1 MGKLIILGDSIL
13 KGVTFKSDIKRHKLC
28 LPDYSRLE
36 EEGYEVNN
44 LSKMGATVDYG
55 ARVLREE
62 LTEYDAESVVL
73 LEYGGNDCDF
83 KWKDIS
89 DNPEAEH
96 HCNTE
101 HRDFVQK
108 LASCVEYARS
118 MGARVILAN
127 LVPLDSEKYMNW
139 ISRGLDYDTIL
150 GWLGDKNLL
159 YRWQESYS
167 RTVEKLAEKL
177 GTELIDLR
185 GAFLCSHRFNSLISG
200 DGIHPTE
207 QGHSLICETVT
218 DAVLCPSY
226 AR

>member
-1 MGKLIILGDSIL
+1 M
-13 KGVTFKSDIKRHKLC
+13 
-28 LPDYSRLE
+28 PDYSRLE
-36 EEGYEVNN
+36 LEGFEVNN
-44 LSKMGATVDYG
+44 LSKMGATIDYG
-55 ARVLREE
+55 ERVLREE
-62 LTEYDAESVVL
+62 LTDYDPDSVVL

-83 KWKDIS
+83 RWKDIS
-89 DNPEAEH
+89 ENPDAEH

-101 HRDFVQK
+101 QREFVK
-108 LASCVEYARS
+108 KMASCVEYARS
-118 MGARVILAN
+118 KGARVILAN

-167 RTVEKLAEKL
+167 RTVEKLAERL

-185 GAFLCSHRFNSLISG
+185 GAFLCSHDFDNLISA
-200 DGIHPTE
+200 DGIHPTA
-207 QGHSLICETVT
+207 QGHDIICDAVT
-218 DAVLCPSY
+218 EAVLCPVC